1 MTFGL
6 LARLFAWQNKIWT
19 KKGINMLTKE
29 MQERLMR
36 ICMEEAEKAIARGD
50 DPFGGVIAD
59 KEGNIIVRD
68 GNRENTEMNRSA
80 HAEMVLIREACKK
93 LGKTD
98 LSGYI
103 SVCNGE
109 SCPMCCCALV
119 LSGIDEFYYGLSMR
133 DGCNPYLTMQDVTSK
148 AIQNCSVTGNILA
161 DECYEQIM
169 RGWALRGKNESGL

>member
-1 MTFGL
+1 
-6 LARLFAWQNKIWT
+6 
-19 KKGINMLTKE
+19 MLSKE
-29 MQERLMR
+29 IQEKLMR
-36 ICMEEAEKAIARGD
+36 VCIEEAEKAIARGD

-68 GNRENTEMNRSA
+68 GNRENSELNPAA

-93 LGKTD
+93 LKTTD

-109 SCPMCCCALV
+109 SCPMCCSALV
-119 LSGIDEFYYGLSMR
+119 MAGIDEFYYGLSMR
-133 DGCNPYLTMQDVTSK
+133 DGCNPYLTMKDVTAK
-148 AIQNCSVTGNILA
+148 AVQKCTVVGGILE

-169 RGWALRGKNESGL
+169 RGWKLCGKSETGIKKKSSY